1 MYKSAVILVALIGTA
16 CAFPPADIL
25 RKSVAEDN
33 VDEKAPET
41 LSQVSEVENQREDDG
56 VRESD
61 KESTSEYRLLT
72 ATMTIP
78 EFTIVTAIRSNQ
90 STEENEEPKTSC
102 AEGDASCDS
111 LDENTPRQKRHIGL
125 FPPFPIPPLPRPRI
139 RFPGGHVPPIFRPI
153 NKPNRNCF
161 GPGHIPACNVRGPCN
176 IRMNEK
182 LQKEVQALTKKLQE
196 AERNLALK
204 DLAIKNK
211 EKTEQQYKVLH
222 EVHNTEVK
230 IFNEKIFDLR
240 KELDQRSANF
250 RTTVEEGKKS
260 CEKTLNENKE
270 RENRERE
277 TLQEA
282 HNTEVK
288 ILKKKLAD
296 LREELD
302 QQSRNFT
309 TTVEEGKKSC
319 EKTLNENKERE
330 NRERETLQEAHN
342 TEVKILKKKLADLR
356 EELDQQ
362 SRNFTTTVEEGKKSC
377 EKTLNENKER
387 ENRERETLQEAH
399 NTEVKIL
406 KKKLA
411 DLREEL
417 DQQSRNFTTTVE
429 EGKKSCEKTLNENK
443 ERENRERET
452 LQEAH
457 NTEVKILKKKLA
469 DLREE
474 LDQQSRNFTTTVEE
488 GKKICETLHTE
499 HAAEIESMEEMLMKE
514 KQVSIGLEE
523 KLTTQTTECAQN
535 LETEKERWD
544 NRLTEETKRSKKEL
558 AEITELHE
566 ICVAD
571 KEKKNKQRK
580 ELKSFGLKI

>member
-33 VDEKAPET
+33 VDEKAPEIP
-41 LSQVSEVENQREDDG
+41 SQGSEVENQREDDG

-61 KESTSEYRLLT
+61 KKSTSEYRLFT
-72 ATMTIP
+72 ATMKIP
-78 EFTIVTAIRSNQ
+78 EFTTVTAIRSDQ
-90 STEENEEPKTSC
+90 SAEENEEPKTSC

-111 LDENTPRQKRHIGL
+111 LHENTPRQKRTIGL

-139 RFPGGHVPPIFRPI
+139 RFPGVHVPPIFRLI

-161 GPGHIPACNVRGPCN
+161 GPGHIPACNVPGPCN

-196 AERNLALK
+196 AEKNLALK

-211 EKTEQQYKVLH
+211 EKTEQEYKVLH

-260 CEKTLNENKE
+260 CEKTLNEIKE
-270 RENRERE
+270 
-277 TLQEA
+277 
-282 HNTEVK
+282 K
-288 ILKKKLAD
+288 
-296 LREELD
+296 
-302 QQSRNFT
+302 
-309 TTVEEGKKSC
+309 
-319 EKTLNENKERE
+319 
-330 NRERETLQEAHN
+330 
-342 TEVKILKKKLADLR
+342 
-356 EELDQQ
+356 
-362 SRNFTTTVEEGKKSC
+362 
-377 EKTLNENKER
+377 

-571 KEKKNKQRK
+571 KEKKDQQIKKLQ
-580 ELKSFGLKI
+580 SFGRKSSIITIT